1 MENKKMI
8 ETDLDQVTG
17 GAYALSEVHCPLCNR
32 YFPSVSM
39 VKHNNRL
46 ICRDCFS
53 RMEKK

>member
-8 ETDLDQVTG
+8 ETDLDRVTG
-17 GAYALSEVHCPLCNR
+17 GANILSEMHCPLCNR

-46 ICRDCFS
+46 ICKDCYS
-53 RMEKK
+53 KMEKK